1 MYLHYLKMSYYKL
14 LKDKELCRNWWVYG
28 TDHAGA
34 RLAALGPSCI
44 YRPRPPYF

>member
-1 MYLHYLKMSYYKL
+1 MSVRAITSVWLCIGK
-14 LKDKELCRNWWVYG
+14 CRNWWVLG

>member
-1 MYLHYLKMSYYKL
+1 MSYYKL